1 MGPIFQS
8 CRSKIHQK
16 NSKVLLPYIF
26 RGAGALLLI
35 LGHVLDL
42 ALLLLNRGAL
52 ILVGRLRHC
61 PALLLVHGLALL
73 LLKGNKSKLV

>member
-42 ALLLLNRGAL
+42 ALLLLDCGAL
-52 ILVGRLRHC
+52 VLVAGVSHC
-61 PALLLVHGLALL
+61 SALLLVYRLALL
-73 LLKGNKSKLV
+73 FL